1 MLELETGLLFLFG
14 LAIFG
19 GILSALLFKK
29 IKIPQ
34 VLGYIAMGIVIGQS
48 GFRLISQ
55 VHIDHLVTF
64 NYFALGIIGF
74 LVGAEIKFDDMKKYG
89 KQFSLILLGEGV
101 IAFILVGGLVTL
113 CLWKVCG
120 NIPVSLAGG
129 LVFGAIASATD
140 PAATINVL
148 WEYRTAG
155 ILTTTVIAIVA
166 LDDALAMFLYGLG
179 TSVSS
184 LLTGEGASVVRELGS
199 VFLELL
205 YSAGTGIVTGLLLG
219 WTIRKVRNRDT
230 LFVLSFGLLL
240 ICIGLS
246 VLMEFDIILAAMFAG
261 VTFVNLV
268 PARSRDIV
276 DNIKGIS
283 TPIYILF
290 FVLVGARIN
299 FASMPSWLWLIIAV
313 YVVFRSAGK
322 YLGAMSGALISK
334 AEPVVVKNI
343 GMTLFS
349 QGGVAIG
356 LSIMAGNHLDGIAV
370 ADSLSLGDVIVFGV
384 TTTTFIVQLIGPF
397 MVKIA
402 AKRAGEAGRNVTLE
416 DVIASWKTEDC
427 IEENSISVN
436 VNDTIRDIID
446 LFSESDASFVSVTD
460 SNKQFKG
467 IITFKALKSVFFDSS
482 TWDWL
487 VAEDFLKKVKNYA
500 VHNSSLADAFDLMN
514 QLHLDQLPVLSGY
527 DSSTWMGVIDR
538 KKITRSARKS
548 IMSTAA

>member
-166 LDDALAMFLYGLG
+166 LDDALAMFLYGFG
-179 TSVSS
+179 TSISS
-184 LLTGEGASVVRELGS
+184 LLTGEGSSVVRELGS

-205 YSAGTGIVTGLLLG
+205 YSAGTGIITGLLLG

-246 VLMEFDIILAAMFAG
+246 VLMEFDIILAAMFTG

-384 TTTTFIVQLIGPF
+384 TTTTFIVQLIGPL

-402 AKRAGEAGRNVTLE
+402 AKRAGEAGRDITLE
-416 DVIASWKTEDC
+416 DVISSWKTEDC

-446 LFSESDASFVSVTD
+446 QFSESDASFVSVTD
-460 SNKQFKG
+460 NNKQFKG
-467 IITFKALKSVFFDSS
+467 IISFKDLKSVLFDSS

-487 VAEDFLKKVKNYA
+487 VAEDFLRKVKNYA

-527 DSSTWMGVIDR
+527 DSSTWLGVVDR
-538 KKITRSARKS
+538 NKITRSARKS
-548 IMSTAA
+548 IMSTAV

>member
-34 VLGYIAMGIVIGQS
+34 VLGYIAMGIVIGKS

-113 CLWKVCG
+113 CLWKVTG

-370 ADSLSLGDVIVFGV
+370 ADSLSLGDVIVSGV

-402 AKRAGEAGRNVTLE
+402 ARRAGEAGRNVTLE

-446 LFSESDASFVSVTD
+446 LFSESDVSFVSVTD

-467 IITFKALKSVFFDSS
+467 IITFKALKSVLFDSS

-487 VAEDFLKKVKNYA
+487 VAEDFLRKVKNYA
-500 VHNSSLADAFDLMN
+500 VHNSSLADSVDLMN
-514 QLHLDQLPVLSGY
+514 HLHLDQLPVLSGY
-527 DSSTWMGVIDR
+527 DSSTWLGVIDR
-538 KKITRSARKS
+538 KKITRAARKS

>member
-166 LDDALAMFLYGLG
+166 LDDALAMFLYGFG
-179 TSVSS
+179 TSISS
-184 LLTGEGASVVRELGS
+184 LLTGEGSSVVRELGS

-205 YSAGTGIVTGLLLG
+205 YSAGTGIITGLLLG

-246 VLMEFDIILAAMFAG
+246 VLMEFDIILAAMFTG

-384 TTTTFIVQLIGPF
+384 TTTTFIVQLIGPL

-402 AKRAGEAGRNVTLE
+402 AKRAGEAGRDITLE
-416 DVIASWKTEDC
+416 DVISSWKTEDC

-446 LFSESDASFVSVTD
+446 QFSESDASFVSVTD
-460 SNKQFKG
+460 NNKQFKG
-467 IITFKALKSVFFDSS
+467 IISFKDLKSVLFDSS

-487 VAEDFLKKVKNYA
+487 VAEDFLRKVKNYA

-527 DSSTWMGVIDR
+527 DSSTWLGVVDR

-548 IMSTAA
+548 IVSTAA